1 MTRPQ
6 PLGPTPAPTPGGADE
21 RIVAVRAA
29 LAGRA
34 LVFVGMMGSGKSAI
48 GQRLAARLGLPFV
61 DADAEIVAA
70 AAGMTIPEIFAKYG
84 ERYFRDGERRVIMR
98 LLNSGQIVLA
108 TGGGAFMDPRTR
120 ERIGERGVSIWL
132 DADLKTLM
140 KRVRRKND
148 RPLLHTDDPRRPCA
162 ACSKP
167 AGRFMNSPTFA
178 SNRTTSRKTSW
189 WRRRSTP

>member
-1 MTRPQ
+1 MTRPL
-6 PLGPTPAPTPGGADE
+6 PLGPTPAPTPGVADE
-21 RIVAVRAA
+21 RAAAIKTA

-120 ERIGERGVSIWL
+120 ER
-132 DADLKTLM
+132 D
-140 KRVRRKND
+140 RRA
-148 RPLLHTDDPRRPCA
+148 RRLHLA
-162 ACSKP
+162 
-167 AGRFMNSPTFA
+167 
-178 SNRTTSRKTSW
+178 
-189 WRRRSTP
+189 RRRSQDADEARPPQERPAIATYRRPRGDAAPPARNAPADL